1 MADDIIPLDDALNQL
16 FLSKNSN
23 LTLLQKPTMSAGQAR
38 GSQLIANDLYRSALG
53 MPPIEGGQIDPNI
66 IDIGAGMPPE
76 MAGQAGKEI
85 EAEIA
90 ERGITPSFAEILK
103 AKPTNI
109 NTIPKVRP

>member
-76 MAGQAGKEI
+76 MAGQA
-85 EAEIA
+85 
-90 ERGITPSFAEILK
+90 
-103 AKPTNI
+103 
-109 NTIPKVRP
+109 